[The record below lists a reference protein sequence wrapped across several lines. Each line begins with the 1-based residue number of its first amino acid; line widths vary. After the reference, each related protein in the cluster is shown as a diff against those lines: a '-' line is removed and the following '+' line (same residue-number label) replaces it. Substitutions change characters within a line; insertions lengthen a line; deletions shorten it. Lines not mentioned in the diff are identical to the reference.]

1 MELPKWLYESLP
13 ATYGLS
19 GTASLKYFLAESTLI
34 GTLSSTVLIVAAAL
48 IWYLRY
54 DHRSNNG
61 GRPGN
66 NGGRPGNHGGGVK
79 ATQRRRVAQQSVGSR
94 TRR

>member
-66 NGGRPGNHGGGVK
+66 HGGGVK